1 MTETRLQTLDA
12 GTTSWPEAALAAL
25 RGGLRGAV
33 QLPGDAGYDAAR
45 SVWNAAVD
53 RRPGLIVQA
62 AGAADVVRT
71 VNAARDGNLLLSI
84 RGGGHNIA
92 GNAVCD
98 GGLMLD
104 LSRMRSVRVDPERR
118 RAWVEPGATLGDVD
132 KETQAFG
139 LAVPTGINSTTGIAG
154 LTLGGGFGWITRK
167 FGMTID
173 NLCGVDV
180 VTADGRLRHAG
191 AEENPDLFWALRG
204 GGGNFGV
211 VTSFEFRLHPVGP
224 EVLSGLIVHPLDDA
238 PGLLRTYRRIVA
250 EAPDELTCWVVMR
263 KAPPLPFI
271 PEAWHGRDVLVFA
284 ACYSGALDEGE
295 KALAE
300 LRSLGRPIADVVGPH
315 PFAGWQ
321 AAFDP
326 LLAPGARNY
335 WKSHDFVDLAD
346 GAIAAAVDAVRRL
359 PTGECEVF
367 IAHVGG
373 AMSRVPA
380 DATAYPQRRS
390 HFIMNVHAR
399 WRDAAADG
407 TCIEWA
413 RALFDATAPYAA
425 GSVYV
430 NFMPADE
437 QERIPGGVY
446 AGNYARLAEVK
457 RRYDPGNL
465 FRMNHNIAPAA

>member
-1 MTETRLQTLDA
+1 
-12 GTTSWPEAALAAL
+12 
-25 RGGLRGAV
+25 
-33 QLPGDAGYDAAR
+33 
-45 SVWNAAVD
+45 
-53 RRPGLIVQA
+53 
-62 AGAADVVRT
+62 
-71 VNAARDGNLLLSI
+71 
-84 RGGGHNIA
+84 
-92 GNAVCD
+92 
-98 GGLMLD
+98 MLD

-180 VTADGRLRHAG
+180 VTADGRPRHAG

-224 EVLSGLIVHPLDDA
+224 QVLSGLIVHPFDDA
-238 PGLLRTYRRIVA
+238 PGLLGTYRRIA
-250 EAPDELTCWVVMR
+250 ASAPDELTCWVVMR

-271 PEAWHGRDVLVFA
+271 PEAWHGREVLVFA
-284 ACYSGALDEGE
+284 ACYSGAMQEGE

-300 LRSLGRPIADVVGPH
+300 LRSLGRPVADVIGPH

-335 WKSHDFVDLAD
+335 WKSHDFVDLD
-346 GAIAAAVDAVRRL
+346 DDTIAAIVDAVRRL

-380 DATAYPQRRS
+380 DATAYPQRQS
-390 HFIMNVHAR
+390 HFIMNVHTR

-407 TCIEWA
+407 RCVEWA
-413 RALFDATAPYAA
+413 RALFDATAPHAA

-437 QERIPGGVY
+437 QDRIPGGVY
-446 AGNYARLAEVK
+446 AGNYARLAEIK